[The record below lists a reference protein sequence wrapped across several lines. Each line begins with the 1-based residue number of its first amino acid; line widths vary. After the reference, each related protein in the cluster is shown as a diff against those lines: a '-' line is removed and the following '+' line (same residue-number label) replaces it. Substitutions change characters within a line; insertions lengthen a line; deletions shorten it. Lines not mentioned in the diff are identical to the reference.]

1 MSNVNRRLTSILAT
15 DCVGFSSHME
25 KDEEKTLENL
35 KACRSLIDPVIEE
48 YGGKIFYTAGDSV
61 IAEFSSPVSCVKAA
75 SNFQKAI
82 DIRNENAE
90 DDSKLVWRVGIH
102 MDDVI
107 VEGDNIYGSGVNIAA
122 RLEAACTPGQILMSA
137 TVKDQVSNKVD
148 IKIEDAG
155 TKALKN
161 ISDSFHTFGISISG
175 DKVAKTDGKSYAEKE
190 QQRNYKPKLA
200 VMPFSNMNN
209 DEDSGYLVDG
219 IVEDLITEFSMIR
232 ELEIVSRQSCFD
244 FRDSDMEL
252 QEFCE
257 KFSIDYVVSGN
268 IRSSGKRVRISVE
281 LSDATNEQQIWN
293 KKFDKILEDIFD
305 VQDEIVRQISNTL
318 LGEIELSSLERA
330 HRKPTENLTSY
341 ELLLKGKVLHHKIEK
356 ESLLSAVATFDEAI
370 KADENNGQAYAWKAC
385 ALGQGLFRGF
395 IEGEMSEIW
404 GQAENCLK
412 RAHELND
419 NDFEVHRLMAEVNL
433 SGNNFRT
440 AERHATKSYKMVP
453 NDPRVLSVYGEVSL
467 RVGKIDQGLD
477 ALKLALEIDPIAQGK
492 DNSDSRIA
500 PVIFGEFLARNKDNC
515 LDLIEQIENLDT
527 KSWLVTAKICS
538 DEEHP
543 FNEFKWFKDGKELF
557 ADKDWAKEVDGFR
570 LNNDSASEALKEFAV
585 GLYV

>member
-1 MSNVNRRLTSILAT
+1 MANVNRRLTSILAT

-122 RLEAACTPGQILMSA
+122 RLEAACTPGQILMST
-137 TVKDQVSNKVD
+137 TVKDQVSNKIE

-175 DKVAKTDGKSYAEKE
+175 DKVTKTDGKSYAEKE

-209 DEDSGYLVDG
+209 DEDGGYLVDG

-257 KFSIDYVVSGN
+257 KFDIDYVVSGN

-281 LSDATNEQQIWN
+281 LSDATNEQQIWS

-433 SGNNFRT
+433 SGNNFRA

-467 RVGKIDQGLD
+467 RLGKIDQGLD

-515 LDLIEQIENLDT
+515 IDLIEQIENLDT

-538 DEEHP
+538 DEEQS

-585 GLYV
+585 GLYA

>member
-370 KADENNGQAYAWKAC
+370 KADESNGQAYAWKAC

-467 RVGKIDQGLD
+467 RMGKIDQGLD

-538 DEEHP
+538 DEEQP

>member
-1 MSNVNRRLTSILAT
+1 MANVNRRLTSILAT

-82 DIRNENAE
+82 DSRNENAE

-122 RLEAACTPGQILMSA
+122 RLEAACTPGQILMST
-137 TVKDQVSNKVD
+137 TVKDQVSNKIE

-175 DKVAKTDGKSYAEKE
+175 DKVTKTDGKSYAEKE

-209 DEDSGYLVDG
+209 DEDGGYLVDG

-257 KFSIDYVVSGN
+257 KFDIDYVVSGN

-281 LSDATNEQQIWN
+281 LSDATNEQQIWS

-433 SGNNFRT
+433 SGNNFRA

-467 RVGKIDQGLD
+467 RLGKIDQGLD

-515 LDLIEQIENLDT
+515 IDLIEQIETLDT

-538 DEEHP
+538 DEEQS

>member
-75 SNFQKAI
+75 SNFQKSI
-82 DIRNENAE
+82 DIRNKNAE

-122 RLEAACTPGQILMSA
+122 RLEAACTPGQILMST

-148 IKIEDAG
+148 IRIEDAG

-257 KFSIDYVVSGN
+257 KFNIDYVVSGN

-433 SGNNFRT
+433 SGNNFRV

-467 RVGKIDQGLD
+467 RLGKIDQGLD

-515 LDLIEQIENLDT
+515 IDLIEKIENLDT

-538 DEEHP
+538 DEEQP

-557 ADKDWAKEVDGFR
+557 ADKDWDKEVDGFR